1 MSAKKIKVIA
11 LDTPANEETA
21 AEAPTESHGMD
32 QVINDIQAGSNNT
45 NLEESTV
52 EVSVPEPKAKAK
64 AKAKREPKKTSLDY
78 EILAPPAPTPTPTS
92 EPAQEV
98 KAGPVADAK
107 ETCPDCGKSVSAKT
121 LKYSHKANCK
131 AVKPKV
137 VQSSTDSLYSGMLDD
152 HDPVGRDDRL
162 QKRFENIADRIQYD
176 RQVRME
182 QKMQRIARL
191 AAHIA

>member
-1 MSAKKIKVIA
+1 MPAKKIKVIA

-21 AEAPTESHGMD
+21 AEAPTESQGMD
-32 QVINDIQAGSNNT
+32 EVINDIQADSNNT

-64 AKAKREPKKTSLDY
+64 AKREPKKAAK
-78 EILAPPAPTPTPTS
+78 EPPAPAPTP

-98 KAGPVADAK
+98 KAEPVADAK

-131 AVKPKV
+131 ALKPKAA
-137 VQSSTDSLYSGMLDD
+137 QPSSDSLYSGMLDD

-162 QKRFENIADRIQYD
+162 QKRFENLSDRIQYD

>member
-1 MSAKKIKVIA
+1 MPAKKIKVIA

-21 AEAPTESHGMD
+21 AEAPTESQGMD
-32 QVINDIQAGSNNT
+32 EVINDIQADSNNT

-64 AKAKREPKKTSLDY
+64 AKREPKKAAK
-78 EILAPPAPTPTPTS
+78 EPPAPAPTP

-98 KAGPVADAK
+98 KAEPDVDACGRT
-107 ETCPDCGKSVSAKT
+107 TCPDCGKTVSAKT

-131 AVKPKV
+131 ALKPKAA
-137 VQSSTDSLYSGMLDD
+137 QPSSDSLYSGMLDD

-162 QKRFENIADRIQYD
+162 QKRFENIADRIPYD